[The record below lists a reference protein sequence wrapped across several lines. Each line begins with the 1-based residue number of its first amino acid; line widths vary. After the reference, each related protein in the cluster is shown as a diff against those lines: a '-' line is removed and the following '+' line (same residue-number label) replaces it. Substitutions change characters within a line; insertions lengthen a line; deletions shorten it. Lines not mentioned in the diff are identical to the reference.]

1 LGSFDIADDQ
11 GNLYNI
17 IIEEKADTDL
27 NQIINEKNKNK
38 QAFTDEE
45 KAQIFENL
53 LTNLYMLHMNGIA
66 HNDIKP
72 SNILYYDKFKKYII
86 RDYGECEKFDGPCD
100 FNKFQSN
107 ILRGTAS
114 YMSPQLKEN
123 YIGYLTKEKK
133 IHDTTHNPFK
143 SDIYSLGVVF
153 LQVHLTGSSPQKK
166 FLCFNDKDKDEN
178 ILKYLMKQ
186 QQNSI
191 DEIIENQIEDFF
203 GKYEK
208 YMEISDEGGLI
219 KYQKKKKLF
228 QYMLSENEKD
238 RMHVLELS
246 LLYDLPL
253 FLWPFSTPPDIFNFD
268 SQISRGRIKRN
279 YITGFF
285 YKGTLQQ
292 ERRHGKGTLKTSKQV
307 YYKGQWKDNFPQGK
321 GVIQFNEHYRY
332 EGDVYFGKLNGKG
345 NIYFQNDCQ
354 DYFGN
359 EWVRNKMKKLLFTKE
374 NFEFKLNCYYVL
386 NPFEGYFENI
396 YDGPSEILISP
407 ENFIFIYPHL
417 VSKMVQKFELN
428 VKK

>member
-1 LGSFDIADDQ
+1 LKIEFHEFQIGENMNFKDSECVRKIKECLESVRDFQGNQIFSELSKIGNGSFGVVFGGKFVLNPSEPVAIKFQMLQDPEKRRKEENALKIMNELNKISFDILSLQYLGSFDIADDQ

-219 KYQKKKKLF
+219 KYQKKKKIV
-228 QYMLSENEKD
+228 S
-238 RMHVLELS
+238 
-246 LLYDLPL
+246 
-253 FLWPFSTPPDIFNFD
+253 
-268 SQISRGRIKRN
+268 
-279 YITGFF
+279 
-285 YKGTLQQ
+285 
-292 ERRHGKGTLKTSKQV
+292 
-307 YYKGQWKDNFPQGK
+307 
-321 GVIQFNEHYRY
+321 
-332 EGDVYFGKLNGKG
+332 
-345 NIYFQNDCQ
+345 IYA
-354 DYFGN
+354 
-359 EWVRNKMKKLLFTKE
+359 L
-374 NFEFKLNCYYVL
+374 
-386 NPFEGYFENI
+386 
-396 YDGPSEILISP
+396 
-407 ENFIFIYPHL
+407 
-417 VSKMVQKFELN
+417 
-428 VKK
+428 